1 MAQLRRHIDQQ
12 AIDALA
18 AAAVHGVIDGA
29 YTEGTGVATAVA
41 AGATE
46 VVVLLNSIRNTSA
59 AGASAKF
66 VRLFRGAPPPPTQP
80 EATNLTQVFEAPL

>member
-59 AGASAKF
+59 AGASANF
-66 VRLFRGAPPPPTQP
+66 VRLFRGASPPATQP